1 MRTQPFTANDR
12 RVMRLLVG
20 LGAAIR
26 IVYVLTKWN
35 RPLGLNDSLYY
46 SGQAYQL
53 AHGTLFR
60 ELFVNQP
67 GAEHGPLT
75 SLLMAPVS
83 FGDDYARWQRLVTLA
98 CGIALVWLLG
108 KLGTRLAGPAVG
120 ICAVG
125 VAAVAPNLWMND
137 GLVMSE
143 SISMLL
149 VACVLWFALDAVE
162 GAAVRSLVML
172 GVALGLAA
180 LARSELIL
188 MVPLV
193 LVWLALCRRRH
204 SAAVWP
210 AVWPVSA
217 LVAAMLL
224 PWVAFNL
231 VRFDNPV
238 LLTTNDGTTWLGSN
252 CDATYGGEGMGGWN
266 LTCVLADPNYRMDE
280 EPSVR
285 SARQRSMAVN
295 YVRGHLADVPSVV
308 LARVGRTLDV
318 HGLRNLVRQ
327 DVGEERPE
335 WAAWAGIVSFWMM
348 AVASV
353 FGARRLSR
361 RIRWLLLLPILVVA
375 CTTVLFYGGHRI
387 RSSAEPSLVLFTA
400 LAVAAPLTRGAASVP
415 GEAVDPAAS
424 LQPAG

>member
-1 MRTQPFTANDR
+1 MRAQPFTANDR
-12 RVMRLLVG
+12 RLIRLLVG

-26 IVYVLTKWN
+26 IVHVLTKWN

-53 AHGTLFR
+53 AHGSLFR
-60 ELFVNQP
+60 ELFVDQP

-98 CGIALVWLLG
+98 CGIALVWMLG
-108 KLGTRLAGPAVG
+108 KLGSRLGGPRVG
-120 ICAVG
+120 ICAAG

-162 GAAVRSLVML
+162 AATRRSFVLL
-172 GVALGLAA
+172 GMALGLAA
-180 LARSELIL
+180 LARSELIVL
-188 MVPLV
+188 VPLV
-193 LVWLALCRRRH
+193 VVWLGLCRRRH
-204 SAAVWP
+204 SVAVWP
-210 AVWPVSA
+210 AVLPLAAV
-217 LVAAMLL
+217 VAAVLL

-231 VRFDNPV
+231 ARFENPV
-238 LLTTNDGTTWLGSN
+238 LLTTNDGTTLLGAN
-252 CDATYGGEGMGGWN
+252 CDSTYGGESVGGWN
-266 LTCVLADPNYRMDE
+266 LDCVLADPEYRMDE

-285 SARQRSMAVN
+285 SARQRSLAVH
-295 YVRGHLADVPSVV
+295 YVRGHLGDVPVVV
-308 LARVGRTLDV
+308 LARVGRTLDL
-318 HGLRNLVRQ
+318 HGLRDLVHQ

-348 AVASV
+348 AVASA
-353 FGARRLSR
+353 FGVRQLGRRN
-361 RIRWLLLLPILVVA
+361 RWLLLLPFLVVA

-387 RSSAEPSLVLFTA
+387 RSSAEPSLVLFSA
-400 LAVAAPLTRGAASVP
+400 LAVVAGV
-415 GEAVDPAAS
+415 EAVGRRRAQ
-424 LQPAG
+424 LR

>member
-12 RVMRLLVG
+12 RALRLLVG

-53 AHGTLFR
+53 AHGSLFR

-83 FGDDYARWQRLVTLA
+83 FGDDYVRWQRLVTLA

-108 KLGTRLAGPAVG
+108 KLGARLGGSKVG
-120 ICAVG
+120 ICAAG
-125 VAAVAPNLWMND
+125 IAAVAPNLWMND

-149 VACVLWFALDAVE
+149 VACVLWCALGAVDV
-162 GAAVRSLVML
+162 ATRRSFVLL
-172 GVALGLAA
+172 GLALGLAA
-180 LARSELIL
+180 LARSELIVL
-188 MVPLV
+188 VPLV
-193 LVWLALCRRRH
+193 LVWLGLCRRRH
-204 SAAVWP
+204 SVAVWP
-210 AVWPVSA
+210 TVLP
-217 LVAAMLL
+217 VAAVVAAVLL

-231 VRFDNPV
+231 ARFENPV
-238 LLTTNDGTTWLGSN
+238 FLTTNDGTTWLGAN
-252 CDATYGGEGMGGWN
+252 CDSTYGGEGVGGWN
-266 LTCVLADPNYRMDE
+266 LSCVFADPDYRMDE

-285 SARQRSMAVN
+285 AARQRSIAAH
-295 YVRGHLADVPSVV
+295 YVRGHLGDVPSVV
-308 LARVGRTLDV
+308 LARVGRTLDL
-318 HGLRNLVRQ
+318 HGLRDLVHQ

-348 AVASV
+348 AAASV
-353 FGARRLSR
+353 FGAPLLGRRN
-361 RIRWLLLLPILVVA
+361 RWLLLLPCLVVA

-387 RSSAEPSLVLFTA
+387 RSSAEPSMVLFSA
-400 LAVAAPLTRGAASVP
+400 LAVVAHV
-415 GEAVDPAAS
+415 EAVGRRRAQ
-424 LQPAG
+424 LR

>member
-12 RVMRLLVG
+12 RVVRLLVA

-26 IVYVLTKWN
+26 VVHVLTKWN

-83 FGDDYARWQRLVTLA
+83 FGDDYARWQRLVTLG
-98 CGIALVWLLG
+98 CGIALVCLLA
-108 KLGTRLAGPAVG
+108 KLGARLGGPKAA
-120 ICAVG
+120 ICAAG
-125 VAAVAPNLWMND
+125 IAAIAPNLWMND

-149 VACVLWFALDAVE
+149 VACVLWFAPDAVDV
-162 GAAVRSLVML
+162 ATRRSFVLL

-180 LARSELIL
+180 LARSELIVL
-188 MVPLV
+188 VPLV
-193 LVWLALCRRRH
+193 LLWLGLCRRRQ
-204 SAAVWP
+204 SAAVWQ
-210 AVWPVSA
+210 AVVP
-217 LVAAMLL
+217 VAAVVAVVLL

-231 VRFDNPV
+231 ARFENPV

-252 CDATYGGEGMGGWN
+252 CDPTYRGQSIGGWSFV
-266 LTCVLADPNYRMDE
+266 CVVSDPEYRMDE

-285 SARQRSMAVN
+285 SARQRSMAMH
-295 YVRGHLADVPSVV
+295 YVRGHLSDVPVVV
-308 LARVGRTLDV
+308 LARIGRTLDLY
-318 HGLRNLVRQ
+318 GQRDLILQ
-327 DVGEERPE
+327 DVGEERPR
-335 WAAWAGIVSFWMM
+335 WAAWAGVVSFWVM
-348 AVASV
+348 AVMSV
-353 FGARRLSR
+353 LGARLLGR
-361 RIRWLLLLPILVVA
+361 RDRWLLLLPCLVVL

-387 RSSAEPSLVLFTA
+387 RSTAEPTLVLLSA
-400 LAVAAPLTRGAASVP
+400 IWLAAMIEQRRGHQQR
-415 GEAVDPAAS
+415 DD
-424 LQPAG
+424 Q

>member
-1 MRTQPFTANDR
+1 
-12 RVMRLLVG
+12 MRLLVG

-26 IVYVLTKWN
+26 IVYLLTKWN

-53 AHGTLFR
+53 AHGILFR

-83 FGDDYARWQRLVTLA
+83 FGDGYARWQRLVTMA
-98 CGIALVWLLG
+98 CGIVLVWLLG
-108 KLGTRLAGPAVG
+108 KLGARIGGAKAGV
-120 ICAVG
+120 CAAAI
-125 VAAVAPNLWMND
+125 AAVAPNLWMND

-149 VACVLWFALDAVE
+149 VACVLWWALDAV
-162 GAAVRSLVML
+162 GPATRRSFVLL

-180 LARSELIL
+180 LARSELIVL
-188 MVPLV
+188 VPLA
-193 LVWLALCRRRH
+193 LVWLGLCRRRH
-204 SAAVWP
+204 SVAALP
-210 AVWPVSA
+210 AVLAVGA
-217 LVAAMLL
+217 VVAGVLL

-231 VRFDNPV
+231 ARFENPV
-238 LLTTNDGTTWLGSN
+238 LLTTNDGTTLLGAN
-252 CDATYGGEGMGGWN
+252 CDPTYNGEGVGGWN
-266 LTCVLADPNYRMDE
+266 LSCVLVDPAYRMDE

-285 SARQRSMAVN
+285 SARQRSTAVH
-295 YVRGHLADVPSVV
+295 YVRGHLREVPLVV
-308 LARVGRTLDV
+308 FARVERTLDL
-318 HGLRNLVRQ
+318 HGLSDLVHQ

-335 WAAWAGIVSFWMM
+335 WAAWVGIVSFWMM

-353 FGARRLSR
+353 FGARRLGARS
-361 RIRWLLLLPILVVA
+361 RWLLLLPCLVVG

-387 RSSAEPSLVLFTA
+387 RSSAEPSLVLFSAVA
-400 LAVAAPLTRGAASVP
+400 LAAGIEAVGGRRGVDRGVDPCLSQP
-415 GEAVDPAAS
+415 VDPAKWP
-424 LQPAG
+424 QPGR